1 MEPIDLARTAVFLDF
16 DGTISAADTC
26 VHLLNRLA
34 PPEWHV
40 IEAQYLAGEIG
51 SRDGLRAEWAMMLG
65 SEAERRA
72 VANEVSIDAGIDA
85 LVDALRRSGA
95 EVMVVS
101 DGYGFYLEDQIGHL
115 AEAGVEFV
123 TSAVDWETLELQFP
137 NADDTCGCAQ
147 CGTCK
152 RRPIAQAHTRGLL
165 TVLVGDGASDRR
177 AAEVADIVF
186 AKDGL
191 AQWCASE
198 RVDFVPFTCLDDVR
212 LALIRRDE
220 RLRR

>member
-26 VHLLNRLA
+26 VHLLDRLA
-34 PPEWHV
+34 PPEWHR

-51 SRDGLRAEWAMMLG
+51 SREGLRAEWAMLRG
-65 SEAERRA
+65 GEAERRA
-72 VANEVSIDAGIDA
+72 VASEVTLDAGIDA
-85 LVDALRRSGA
+85 LVGALRASGA

-115 AEAGVEFV
+115 AGLGVVNV

-137 NADDTCGCAQ
+137 NADEKCVCAE

-152 RRPIAQAHTRGLL
+152 RRPIAEAHARGLL

-191 AQWCASE
+191 AQWCLAAG
-198 RVDFVPFTCLDDVR
+198 VDFVPFTCLDDVR
-212 LALIRRDE
+212 LALIGRD
-220 RLRR
+220 